1 MKYIKTLSRFLCFIL
16 LFFILTGC
24 SASDNGDSLNDGF
37 PADTPGGS
45 PGSGSDNPADD
56 NPGHAS
62 GIDFDSAFSSFAP
75 DTVMLTTAAGTLTWE
90 ELFVFLHRTVSD
102 LMHSFGDEFNWNEG
116 TGDGPSLS
124 ELVLDYSTDDALT
137 FLAYTYGSNSIG
149 FSLNDDQ
156 LKEFSE
162 DLNELIEIYG
172 GRDELEFSLR
182 ENGGF
187 YNLGVFEK
195 LYKIEYTIGFLVS
208 ELYGDEA
215 SAFPDESVAVHAAE
229 GGFMMAMHILR
240 LKIEGDD
247 TPFEESEEILAEL
260 DKHRDSDDLQD
271 VFFALMNE
279 HSEDYGGLSSS
290 PNGYLFQFTDMVE
303 PFSIATAA
311 LEVGQ
316 MSGIVETVY
325 GYHIILRIPIDYDA
339 IPSSFSREGIMR
351 TLRQAAA
358 LVDFDSL
365 MQDWLAALNVE
376 FTSEYRSIDL
386 AEIFRVN

>member
-1 MKYIKTLSRFLCFIL
+1 
-16 LFFILTGC
+16 
-24 SASDNGDSLNDGF
+24 
-37 PADTPGGS
+37 
-45 PGSGSDNPADD
+45 
-56 NPGHAS
+56 
-62 GIDFDSAFSSFAP
+62 
-75 DTVMLTTAAGTLTWE
+75 
-90 ELFVFLHRTVSD
+90 
-102 LMHSFGDEFNWNEG
+102 MHSFGDEFNWNEG
-116 TGDGPSLS
+116 TGDSPSLS
-124 ELVLDYSTDDALT
+124 ELVLDYSTDDALS

-156 LKEFSE
+156 LKEFSQ